1 MNKSHALHYFN
12 VKELNTVMKRN
23 KIPLKYY
30 VEKDY
35 HGDYRLKTSDST
47 GNLPE
52 KLELKRQA
60 KIAFN
65 ETWNKKKE
73 IFGTLGSKNLF

>member
-1 MNKSHALHYFN
+1 MNKSQALHYFN
-12 VKELNTVMKRN
+12 VKELNAVMEGN

-60 KIAFN
+60 KIA
-65 ETWNKKKE
+65 
-73 IFGTLGSKNLF
+73 LGIHFKVKRGE

>member
-1 MNKSHALHYFN
+1 MNKSQALHYFN

-60 KIAFN
+60 KIALEAYFKVKR
-65 ETWNKKKE
+65 EE
-73 IFGTLGSKNLF
+73 